1 MLISDET
8 DKLLMIPG
16 PTPVL
21 GDILAALGEPT
32 VSHTSAFL
40 ADIIRACQEGI
51 RMLVGSENASV
62 FIFGGA
68 GTLAQEAA
76 VANLIAPGERL
87 LVASN
92 GFFGD
97 RFVPIA
103 QAHAIE
109 VTHLRAEWGRSVTP
123 ASLDE
128 ALSSGPYRAVTLTHV
143 ETSTGV
149 MAPVKELA
157 DVARRHNALVIVDAV
172 CSLAGTPVEM
182 DAWGL
187 DIVLTGAQKALGV
200 PPGLAILAASPRA
213 IERRHAMDRVSTYYA
228 DFRNWEPVML
238 DPRVYFSTHA
248 VNLFYALKVA
258 LELIAAEGLQRR
270 FERHCRLASSFR
282 NGMAALGF
290 PALTADQ
297 FLAPT
302 MSVAGYPRGI
312 NDSNFLPALNEGG
325 VVAAGCLG
333 DFKGKGAR
341 YGHMGNITQDEVLR
355 AVASVERVMVANG
368 LDVTPGSGLSAAAR

>member
-1 MLISDET
+1 MLITDET

-21 GDILAALGEPT
+21 GDILDALGEPT
-32 VSHTSAFL
+32 VSHTSAYL
-40 ADIIRACQEGI
+40 AGIIRACQDGI
-51 RMLVGSENASV
+51 RALAGTISADV

-76 VANLIAPGERL
+76 VANLVAPGERL

-92 GFFGD
+92 GVFGD

-103 QAHAIE
+103 QAHSIE
-109 VTHLRAEWGRSVTP
+109 VTPLRAEWGRSVMP
-123 ASLDE
+123 DDLDR
-128 ALSSGPYRAVTLTHV
+128 ALQSGNYRAVTITHV

-149 MAPVKELA
+149 MAPVQELA
-157 DVARRHNALVIVDAV
+157 AVARRHGALVIVDAV
-172 CSLAGTPVEM
+172 CALAGVLVEM
-182 DAWGL
+182 DRWDL

-213 IERRHAMDRVSTYYA
+213 MDRRREMDRVSTYYA
-228 DFRNWEPVML
+228 DFLNWEPAML

-258 LELIAAEGLQRR
+258 LELIDAEGLERR
-270 FERHCRLASSFR
+270 FERHCRLARGFR
-282 NGMAALGF
+282 NGMTALGF
-290 PALTADQ
+290 SSLTAEQ

-302 MSVAGYPRGI
+302 MSVAGYPQGL
-312 NDSNFLPALNEGG
+312 DDAKFLPALGENG

-333 DFKGKGAR
+333 AFKGKGAR
-341 YGHMGNITQDEVLR
+341 FGHMGNITQDEVLR
-355 AVASVERVMVANG
+355 TIAAVERVMLAQG
-368 LDVTPGSGLSAAAR
+368 LDVVPGSGLAAAAR